1 VRFKIFF
8 IFYSISYI
16 MTKILSFD
24 VGIKNLAFC
33 FLDYNKE
40 ESKINN
46 IISWG
51 IINCKSELWMP
62 EQNNKKC
69 TKCGKGTNYWIV
81 KDGVRTEMCKV
92 HVRPYEKDYI
102 AQVKTSK
109 NQYNQ
114 VESLGYEY
122 YPYELRDL
130 HCPCGEKSRKFFIKY
145 DGDISLNNV
154 KIGGFCNKCSKEVEK
169 SGQVLTKISDYLRDD
184 DTKTYTRIYDGLSNL
199 KLDGVNEIIIENQP
213 ALKNPKM
220 KSVQLF
226 IYTYFFCK
234 LKEGKFPELANVSF
248 FNASRKL
255 FKKEQHNRSEEE
267 PSKEPK
273 EPQAKMSDYQSYK
286 KRKNDSIDIVK
297 GFLQDLGEWSAYFQS
312 HPKKDDLADS
322 LLQGV
327 MFFA

>member
-1 VRFKIFF
+1 
-8 IFYSISYI
+8 

-145 DGDISLNNV
+145 NGDISLNNV

-169 SGQVLTKISDYLRDD
+169 FGQVLTKISDYLRDD

-255 FKKEQHNRSEEE
+255 FKKEQHNRSQSQPASEEE
-267 PSKEPK
+267 LQKEPK
-273 EPQAKMSDYQSYK
+273 AKMSDYQSYK

>member
-1 VRFKIFF
+1 
-8 IFYSISYI
+8 

>member
-1 VRFKIFF
+1 
-8 IFYSISYI
+8 

-46 IISWG
+46 IIAWG

-62 EQNNKKC
+62 EQYNKKC
-69 TKCGKGTNYWIV
+69 AKCGKGTNYWIV

-154 KIGGFCNKCSKEVEK
+154 KIVGFCNKCSKEVEK

-184 DTKTYTRIYDGLSNL
+184 DTKTYTRIHDGLSNL

>member
-1 VRFKIFF
+1 
-8 IFYSISYI
+8 

-40 ESKINN
+40 QSKINN
-46 IISWG
+46 IIDWG

-69 TKCGKGTNYWIV
+69 GKCGKGTNFWIV
-81 KDGVRTEMCKV
+81 KDGVRTELCKV
-92 HVRPYEKDYI
+92 HARPYEKDYFQQI
-102 AQVKTSK
+102 KKSK

-114 VESLGYEY
+114 VDSLGYEY
-122 YPYELRDL
+122 YAYELRDL

-145 DGDISLNNV
+145 NGETNYKNV
-154 KIGGFCNKCSKEVEK
+154 KIGGFCNKCSKDVEK
-169 SGQVLTKISDYLRDD
+169 SGEKLIKISDYVKDD
-184 DTKTYTRIYDGLSNL
+184 DTKTYTRIYEGLSNL

-234 LKEGKFPELANVSF
+234 LKEGKYPELENVSF
-248 FNASRKL
+248 FNASKKL
-255 FKKEQHNRSEEE
+255 FNKEQHNRTQGLLD
-267 PSKEPK
+267 PLIPLVQDKQP
-273 EPQAKMSDYQSYK
+273 PQPQSPPEKLSDYQSYK
-286 KRKNDSIDIVK
+286 KRKNDSIEIVK
-297 GFLQDLGEWSAYFQS
+297 GFLKDMGDWNAYFHS

-322 LLQGV
+322 LLQAV

>member
-1 VRFKIFF
+1 
-8 IFYSISYI
+8 

-69 TKCGKGTNYWIV
+69 KKCGKGTNYWIV

-255 FKKEQHNRSEEE
+255 FKKEQHNRSQPQPASEEE
-267 PSKEPK
+267 LQK

>member
-1 VRFKIFF
+1 
-8 IFYSISYI
+8 

-62 EQNNKKC
+62 DQNNKKC
-69 TKCGKGTNYWIV
+69 GKCGKGTNYWIV
-81 KDGVRTEMCKV
+81 KDGERIEMCKV
-92 HVRPYEKDYI
+92 HARPFEKDYAI
-102 AQVKTSK
+102 QIKTS
-109 NQYNQ
+109 NNYL
-114 VESLGYEY
+114 EYEY

-145 DGDISLNNV
+145 DGDICLKNV
-154 KIGGFCNKCSKEVEK
+154 KIKGFCNKCSKEVER
-169 SGQVLTKISDYLRDD
+169 SGQALTKISDYLKDD

-199 KLDGVNEIIIENQP
+199 KLDGVNNIIIENQP

-226 IYTYFFCK
+226 IYSYFFCK
-234 LKEGKFPELANVSF
+234 MKEGKYPELENVSF
-248 FNASRKL
+248 FNACKKL
-255 FKKEQHNRSEEE
+255 FKKEQPTMDKSN
-267 PSKEPK
+267 EPK
-273 EPQAKMSDYQSYK
+273 EPQEKLSDYQSYK

-297 GFLQDLGEWSAYFQS
+297 GFLENLGDWSTYFQS

>member
-1 VRFKIFF
+1 
-8 IFYSISYI
+8 

-46 IISWG
+46 IIAWG

-69 TKCGKGTNYWIV
+69 GKCGKGTNYWIV
-81 KDGVRTEMCKV
+81 KDGERTEMCKL
-92 HVRPYEKDYI
+92 HVRPYEKDYS
-102 AQVKTSK
+102 AQVKISK

-114 VESLGYEY
+114 VDSLSYEY

-130 HCPCGEKSRKFFIKY
+130 YCPCGEKSRKFFIKY
-145 DGDISLNNV
+145 DGEISLKNI

-169 SGQVLTKISDYLRDD
+169 TGQILTKISDYLKNDD
-184 DTKTYTRIYDGLSNL
+184 FKTYTRIYDGLSNL

-234 LKEGKFPELANVSF
+234 MREGKYPELANVSF
-248 FNASRKL
+248 FNASKKL
-255 FKKEQHNRSEEE
+255 FKKEQHNQSQQLQVQENSED
-267 PSKEPK
+267 SVQK
-273 EPQAKMSDYQSYK
+273 PQEKLSDYQSYK

-297 GFLQDLGEWSAYFQS
+297 GFLENLGDWSAYFQS

>member
-1 VRFKIFF
+1 
-8 IFYSISYI
+8 

-40 ESKINN
+40 ESRINN
-46 IISWG
+46 IIAWG

-62 EQNNKKC
+62 EQNHKKC
-69 TKCGKGTNYWIV
+69 KKCGKGTNYWIV
-81 KDGVRTEMCKV
+81 KDGERMEMCKV
-92 HVRPYEKDYI
+92 HARPYEKDYS

-109 NQYNQ
+109 NKYNQ
-114 VESLGYEY
+114 VDSLGYEY

-145 DGDISLNNV
+145 DGEICLKNI

-169 SGQVLTKISDYLRDD
+169 SGQVLSKISDYLKDD
-184 DTKTYTRIYDGLSNL
+184 DFKTYTRIYDGLSNL

-234 LKEGKFPELANVSF
+234 MREGKYSELANVSF
-248 FNASRKL
+248 FNASKKL
-255 FKKEQHNRSEEE
+255 FKKEQHNSSQQPLIQENGED
-267 PSKEPK
+267 SVQK
-273 EPQAKMSDYQSYK
+273 PQEKLSDYQSYK

-297 GFLQDLGEWSAYFQS
+297 GFLLNLGDWNEYFQS